1 VTAKHYG
8 NNITLRIEA
17 RLAAGNFDG
26 TVLDS
31 PRANLRPTAVSIDER
46 KMIMKKSLRLAW
58 IAASLC
64 AGLLVVGCS
73 STYYKV
79 TDPNSG
85 NAYYTEKVDTLVGTG
100 AVKVKDAR
108 TGSVVTLQSSEV
120 KEISEKE
127 YKAGLAAPVSKPAP
141 APAAAAASAVAPAPT
156 VAPAAPEP
164 APAPAPAA
172 APSDAPAPATSA
184 DPGSATSGTK

>member
-1 VTAKHYG
+1 MTEDYVNDFTLMVRFFFRAK
-8 NNITLRIEA
+8 
-17 RLAAGNFDG
+17 
-26 TVLDS
+26 
-31 PRANLRPTAVSIDER
+31 PRPTAVAMM
-46 KMIMKKSLRLAW
+46 KGKTMKKSAKFGW

-64 AGLLVVGCS
+64 AGLLVGGCS

-85 NAYYTEKVDTLVGTG
+85 NAYYTEKVDTLAGTG

-127 YKAGLAAPVSKPAP
+127 YKAGLAAPVSKPVP
-141 APAAAAASAVAPAPT
+141 AAAVVPVAAAASAVAPAPT
-156 VAPAAPEP
+156 VAP
-164 APAPAPAA
+164 
-172 APSDAPAPATSA
+172 SDAPAPEPLKELGAA
-184 DPGSATSGTK
+184 PSGTN